1 MCSRRTLTVPAA
13 PKQRG
18 SIDNANDDL
27 IVSEGDVFI
36 SSIGVRCVFW
46 KMYILKLDFP
56 FLQEHSVDF
65 LCLGKSLRLTE
76 ENDMQVSRA

>member
-46 KMYILKLDFP
+46 KNVYLETRLSLP
-56 FLQEHSVDF
+56 PGTQCRLPLS
-65 LCLGKSLRLTE
+65 GKIFEINR
-76 ENDMQVSRA
+76 RK